1 MNPSKKSS
9 WRNPQLA
16 DVVLISGPENYS
28 VGEAIRGIKKKI
40 RDKHSHFEIA
50 EIDASEYVSG
60 HLINLASPSLFAE
73 PRLIIITNCDHCT
86 DAFIEDGKT
95 YLADPAADTT
105 VVIHHSGSSVRGKA
119 LIEAIK
125 ASEMASEILCPKITK
140 DSERVAFVKQFFS
153 DSGRAISDGAVRA
166 LTQAFSQDIPEL
178 AAAANQLLADSSET
192 ITEEIVD
199 RYYGGR
205 VEVDAFK
212 IIDAALNGRAGD
224 ALFMLRHAFA
234 SGLDL
239 VLMVAGFN
247 SRIRSMAKVYA
258 NPRANAASLGLSDWV
273 ASQARGSLAGW
284 DDDGLGRV
292 IQALADSDA
301 AAKGAERDPQYRLE
315 QLIALIARKGQA
327 L

>member
-1 MNPSKKSS
+1 MNPSKKAS

-16 DVVLISGPENYS
+16 DVILVSGPETYS
-28 VGEAIRGIKKKI
+28 VGEAIRGIKQKI
-40 RDKHSHFEIA
+40 REKHSLFEIS

-60 HLINLASPSLFAE
+60 QLLNLASPSLFAE
-73 PRLIIITNCDHCT
+73 PRLILISNCDRCT
-86 DAFIEDGKT
+86 DAFIEDGKN
-95 YLADPAADTT
+95 YLSSPADETT
-105 VVIHHSGSSVRGKA
+105 VVIHHNGSSVRGKA
-119 LIEAIK
+119 LLEAIK
-125 ASEMASEILCPKITK
+125 ASSNATEILCPKITK
-140 DSERVAFVKQFFS
+140 DSDRAAFVRQIFT
-153 DSGRAISDGAVRA
+153 DSSRTITDGAIRA
-166 LTQAFSQDIPEL
+166 LTQAFSQDVPEL
-178 AAAANQLLADSSET
+178 AAAASQLLADSSET

-212 IIDAALNGRAGD
+212 IIDAALTGRAAD

-258 NPRANAASLGLSDWV
+258 NPRANAAALGLSDWV
-273 ASQARGSLAGW
+273 ASQARTSIAGW

-292 IQALADSDA
+292 IQALADADA
-301 AAKGAERDPQYRLE
+301 AAKGAERDPQFRLE
-315 QLIALIARKGQA
+315 QLIALIARKGRP